1 MVISTFF
8 TFECDKFGDFPTKS
22 ISYKLQPFIFGHQVA
37 KFHPKKNVEWNT
49 LYINVKTYLQHVC
62 EGIWSGS
69 EMSL

>member
-37 KFHPKKNVEWNT
+37 KFHPKKNVE
-49 LYINVKTYLQHVC
+49 
-62 EGIWSGS
+62 
-69 EMSL
+69 